1 MRKPI
6 HNRPTR
12 TQIPIRTVIINE
24 KSSNTFHCDM
34 CKNHLVQYNCF
45 NWCIHMSTYVKCA
58 EWVVILHHLQ
68 YIYIYNYIYI
78 YIIIYIYAH
87 VDSGCL
93 HISTGY
99 HGDSG
104 SNRSWNVFFGNS
116 RFNAMSDAW
125 SMERQGRRRM
135 AARPS
140 EIYFNDPM

>member
-45 NWCIHMSTYVKCA
+45 NWCIHMSTYVNIC
-58 EWVVILHHLQ
+58 Q
-68 YIYIYNYIYI
+68 MCRMGCDSTSSTIYIII